1 MRLLGKRVNG
11 GFEDIKKEIR
21 YVDIKKQIVKP
32 HVKDVYLFSTYVAG
46 LFYRDMSVVH
56 NHLDEGDIL
65 YLKREPENQY
75 DKNAIMVTTEDGYVL
90 GYIPKKE
97 NSLSQRLLDAGKYL
111 YAIVDEFLEDSNK
124 LDIDL
129 YLSYRDVMENTN
141 EVVSMLIENPSTY
154 KSKM

>member
-1 MRLLGKRVNG
+1 
-11 GFEDIKKEIR
+11 
-21 YVDIKKQIVKP
+21 
-32 HVKDVYLFSTYVAG
+32 
-46 LFYRDMSVVH
+46 
-56 NHLDEGDIL
+56 
-65 YLKREPENQY
+65 
-75 DKNAIMVTTEDGYVL
+75 MVTTEDGYVL